1 VSWNDTTK
9 TLTLTGAASLAN
21 YQTLLGEVTSQDTG
35 IDTSAGSHP
44 IRDVTWTIS
53 DGAFSSSAASE
64 GGMRGEQKITLGD
77 MRQSGESR
85 SPGRQSETATSPTRD
100 TEGETKTECARLPRI
115 ANRAQVTCD
124 RTNRSSGSSSL

>member
-1 VSWNDTTK
+1 MADSSQCWNDTTK

-21 YQTLLGEVTSQDTG
+21 YQTLLGELTSQDTG

-64 GGMRGEQKITLGD
+64 GGMREQKITLGD
-77 MRQSGESR
+77 MRQSGESH
-85 SPGRQSETATSPTRD
+85 SPGRQSETATSLHSKRKVKLRPSARD
-100 TEGETKTECARLPRI
+100 SPGLQTEPK
-115 ANRAQVTCD
+115 
-124 RTNRSSGSSSL
+124 